1 MSKTYIFEVELKSK
15 GRGTVIADSK
25 EEAKEKILDG
35 EYEDIYDEYD
45 SEIVSVKSIK
55 ES

>member
-25 EEAKEKILDG
+25 EERRSKRKNLG
-35 EYEDIYDEYD
+35 WR
-45 SEIVSVKSIK
+45 V
-55 ES
+55 